1 VFRQNARQRCWQTLV
16 CVRPGAGSIQTL
28 LVLGSDAAVDQFRR
42 VGASLPRHREAT
54 ALCRIFMEP
63 TPYFL
68 FLLTSAW

>member
-1 VFRQNARQRCWQTLV
+1 VFRQSARQRCWQTLV

-42 VGASLPRHREAT
+42 VGASLPRHREAP
-54 ALCRIFMEP
+54 ALYRVFMGP

-68 FLLTSAW
+68 FLLTFAW